1 MLKTGW
7 CLRILGEF
15 ESRFFFG
22 YLSGSDVDIKELME
36 KLLYR
41 EQSFGKRYEYFK
53 WAQHRQDE
61 YLVKPQNKGHLPDC
75 AEASTIQ
82 LSTVESFLER
92 IVLGFAYAGVP
103 ELTFEY
109 KAELGSISIV
119 LVQNTYIFKKFHKFT
134 YLKRFY
140 RQGFCQC
147 KN

>member
-15 ESRFFFG
+15 ESCFFSG

-41 EQSFGKRYEYFK
+41 EQGFGKRYEYFK

-103 ELTFEY
+103 ELT
-109 KAELGSISIV
+109 LSIK
-119 LVQNTYIFKKFHKFT
+119 QNWD
-134 YLKRFY
+134 
-140 RQGFCQC
+140 Q
-147 KN
+147 

>member
-1 MLKTGW
+1 MISTLHSTILLENLSSYAENGVMFATIR
-7 CLRILGEF
+7 RIWKQFCFIYLF
-15 ESRFFFG
+15 FFFG
-22 YLSGSDVDIKELME
+22 YPSDSDVDIKELME

-103 ELTFEY
+103 ELT
-109 KAELGSISIV
+109 LSIK
-119 LVQNTYIFKKFHKFT
+119 QNWD
-134 YLKRFY
+134 
-140 RQGFCQC
+140 Q
-147 KN
+147 